1 MTQQKI
7 LLASFQNG
15 PIPKKKLSQTKPNWT
30 QRNLKTRHDVPVW
43 GMFRIHTGRERKIN
57 KITFYF
63 FEKMSIWGP
72 QVQRR
77 TDDNGLSFFS
87 LSVGIKTTLLSR
99 GTPTSHVGHICG
111 ADVLSVRAHFE
122 GHSRAHHPGKHTQTH
137 TWWDK
142 THPQNL
148 FPIGGEVLFLRQGGG
163 RKWVVLIKAQPYVAL
178 EEVKKKRKKKKL

>member
-137 TWWDK
+137 THGETK
-142 THPQNL
+142 HIL
-148 FPIGGEVLFLRQGGG
+148 RIYFPLVARFCFSDGGGGENELCSLKLSHTWRW
-163 RKWVVLIKAQPYVAL
+163 RK
-178 EEVKKKRKKKKL
+178 

>member
-77 TDDNGLSFFS
+77 TDDNGLSFFFS
-87 LSVGIKTTLLSR
+87 LCRYKDDITQPRNTYQPRWPHLRCWRSECSGSLWRSQ
-99 GTPTSHVGHICG
+99 
-111 ADVLSVRAHFE
+111 
-122 GHSRAHHPGKHTQTH
+122 PGPPPWKTH
-137 TWWDK
+137 TNTHMVRQNTSSESISHWWRGFVSQ
-142 THPQNL
+142 T
-148 FPIGGEVLFLRQGGG
+148 GGG